1 VSFFIDKVKKM
12 TELKKMPG
20 ITKLIPQVFCPGF
33 KFKHLLHKPQN
44 PGGLKKRAAK
54 RRGNRL
60 DNELSNNIIKGCKE
74 TQLIRKTLD
83 GMNLEIEET
92 QVLAQQENIKTF
104 LDLIVKHKETG
115 KKYVVELKRGCEYRR
130 CSTKNGKLLFQNP
143 TSYSKT
149 SASSPTLPLSD
160 ALLYQH
166 QLQVLIGRWLYKHD
180 HDYGVLL
187 IYVNE
192 TKVEL
197 FEESDM
203 EAKLLDSGKLALLKA
218 ANKKQKLRA
227 KRRKLN

>member
-1 VSFFIDKVKKM
+1 MKTSK
-12 TELKKMPG
+12 KKMPG

-33 KFKHLLHKPQN
+33 KFKHLVHKPQN

-60 DNELSNNIIKGCKE
+60 DNELSDNRRLSQFEDDCVISNNIIIKECKE
-74 TQLIRKTLD
+74 TKLIRKTLEE
-83 GMNLEIEET
+83 MNLEIEDT
-92 QVLAQQENIKTF
+92 QVFAQEENVKTF

-130 CSTKNGKLLFQNP
+130 CGTKNGKLLFQ
-143 TSYSKT
+143 T
-149 SASSPTLPLSD
+149 TLTLSD

-166 QLQVLIGRWLYKHD
+166 QLQVLIGRWLYKHE

-192 TKVEL
+192 TKVEVL
-197 FEESDM
+197 EESDM
-203 EAKLLDSGKLALLKA
+203 EAKLLESGKLALLKA
-218 ANKKQKLRA
+218 ANKKQKLRS